1 MTDYAIPNGDLE
13 MVAEAFERIA
23 TGEVVAF
30 RTVGPHGE
38 DRQLMIRGNL
48 RKASAYIAIPV
59 HNHEEGWRL
68 RKHCHL
74 LTLDAIDQ
82 LKYVLDQLIN
92 YPGLYGSFEYGAALK
107 AFKQA
112 TQEAV
117 NNLARAEIDK
127 KIRDAEACIS
137 QLETQRKKLDKAD
150 ADAYEVFLRRP

>member
-13 MVAEAFERIA
+13 MVAEAFESIA

-30 RTVGPHGE
+30 RTVGHHGE

-59 HNHEEGWRL
+59 HSHEEGWRL
-68 RKHCHL
+68 RKRCHL
-74 LTLDAIDQ
+74 LTLDAI
-82 LKYVLDQLIN
+82 DQLIN
-92 YPGLYGSFEYGAALK
+92 YPGLYGSFEYGAAIK
-107 AFKQA
+107 AFKEA

-117 NNLARAEIDK
+117 NNLARAEIDE

-137 QLETQRKKLDKAD
+137 QLETQRKKLDKAG